1 MQYNPLGKTDLRVSR
16 LCLGCMTFG
25 EPDRG
30 NHAWTLPEESSRP
43 IIKRALE
50 GGINFFDTANSY
62 SDGSSEEIV
71 GRALRD
77 FARREDVVVATK
89 VFHRVGDLPEGLSRA
104 QILRS
109 IDDSLRRLGMDYVD
123 ILQIHRWDYNTP
135 IEETLE
141 ALNDVVKAGKARYIG
156 ASSMHSSQFAQ
167 ALELQ
172 KQHGWAQFVSMQDHY
187 NLIYREE
194 EREML
199 PLCYQE
205 GVAVIPWSPLAR
217 GRLTRP
223 WGETTARLVSDE
235 VGKNLYK
242 ESDENDAQIA
252 ERLTGV
258 SEELGATRAQ
268 VALAW
273 LLSKPGI
280 KRALEGGINF
290 FDTANSYSDG
300 SSEEIV
306 GRALRDFARR
316 EDVVV
321 ATKVF
326 HRVGDLPEGLS
337 RAQILR
343 SIDDSLRRLG
353 MDYVDILQIHRW
365 DYNTPI
371 EETLEALNDV
381 VKAGKAR
388 YIGASSMH
396 SSQFAQALELQKQHG
411 WAQFVSMQD
420 HYNLIYREEER
431 EMLPLCYQEGVAV
444 IPWSPL
450 ARGRLTRPWGETTAR
465 LVSDEVG
472 KNLYKESDENDA
484 QIAER
489 LTGVSEELGAT
500 RAQVALAWLL
510 SKPGIAAPIIGT
522 SREEQ
527 LDELLNAVDITL
539 KPEQIAELETPYKPH
554 PVVGFK

>member
-1 MQYNPLGKTDLRVSR
+1 MQYNTLGKTDLRVSR

-62 SDGSSEEIV
+62 SAGSSEEIV

-77 FARREDVVVATK
+77 FARREEVVVATK
-89 VFHRVGDLPEGLSRA
+89 VFHRVGDLPEGLSRT

-109 IDDSLRRLGMDYVD
+109 IDDSLKRLGMDYVD

-156 ASSMHSSQFAQ
+156 ASSMHAAQFAQ
-167 ALELQ
+167 ALALQ

-199 PLCYQE
+199 PLCYHE
-205 GVAVIPWSPLAR
+205 GIAVIPWSPLAR

-223 WGETTARLVSDE
+223 WGEATARSVSDE
-235 VGKNLYK
+235 FGKTLYS
-242 ESDENDAQIA
+242 ESDENDARIA

-258 SEELGATRAQ
+258 SE
-268 VALAW
+268 
-273 LLSKPGI
+273 
-280 KRALEGGINF
+280 
-290 FDTANSYSDG
+290 D
-300 SSEEIV
+300 
-306 GRALRDFARR
+306 
-316 EDVVV
+316 
-321 ATKVF
+321 
-326 HRVGDLPEGLS
+326 
-337 RAQILR
+337 
-343 SIDDSLRRLG
+343 
-353 MDYVDILQIHRW
+353 
-365 DYNTPI
+365 
-371 EETLEALNDV
+371 
-381 VKAGKAR
+381 
-388 YIGASSMH
+388 
-396 SSQFAQALELQKQHG
+396 
-411 WAQFVSMQD
+411 
-420 HYNLIYREEER
+420 
-431 EMLPLCYQEGVAV
+431 
-444 IPWSPL
+444 
-450 ARGRLTRPWGETTAR
+450 
-465 LVSDEVG
+465 
-472 KNLYKESDENDA
+472 
-484 QIAER
+484 
-489 LTGVSEELGAT
+489 LGAT

-527 LDELLNAVDITL
+527 LDELLGAVDLTL
-539 KPEQIAELETPYKPH
+539 KPEQIAELETPYKQH

>member
-1 MQYNPLGKTDLRVSR
+1 MKYNILGKTDLRVSR

-25 EPDRG
+25 EPNRG

-43 IIKRALE
+43 IIKHALE

-62 SDGSSEEIV
+62 SAGSSEEIV

-89 VFHRVGDLPEGLSRA
+89 VFHQVDDLAEGLSRA

-156 ASSMHSSQFAQ
+156 ASSMHASQFAQ
-167 ALELQ
+167 ALALQ

-223 WGETTARLVSDE
+223 WGETAARLVSDE
-235 VGKNLYK
+235 VGKNLYN

-252 ERLTGV
+252 ARLTGV
-258 SEELGATRAQ
+258 SEELGVTRAQ

-273 LLSKPGI
+273 LLSKPG
-280 KRALEGGINF
+280 
-290 FDTANSYSDG
+290 
-300 SSEEIV
+300 V
-306 GRALRDFARR
+306 
-316 EDVVV
+316 
-321 ATKVF
+321 
-326 HRVGDLPEGLS
+326 
-337 RAQILR
+337 
-343 SIDDSLRRLG
+343 
-353 MDYVDILQIHRW
+353 
-365 DYNTPI
+365 
-371 EETLEALNDV
+371 
-381 VKAGKAR
+381 
-388 YIGASSMH
+388 
-396 SSQFAQALELQKQHG
+396 
-411 WAQFVSMQD
+411 
-420 HYNLIYREEER
+420 
-431 EMLPLCYQEGVAV
+431 
-444 IPWSPL
+444 
-450 ARGRLTRPWGETTAR
+450 
-465 LVSDEVG
+465 
-472 KNLYKESDENDA
+472 
-484 QIAER
+484 
-489 LTGVSEELGAT
+489 
-500 RAQVALAWLL
+500 
-510 SKPGIAAPIIGT
+510 AAPIIGT

-527 LDELLNAVDITL
+527 LDELLNAVDLTL
-539 KPEQIAELETPYKPH
+539 KPEQIAELETPYKQH